1 MNLDEAKY
9 YEALGLTPPEEQ
21 ETDQAGQEGGQQ
33 AGEDGA
39 QERQPEQKSQQ
50 EQESAAE
57 PEGGSETGED
67 EQREPGA
74 EGGTENTGE
83 GREQTAEQRR
93 ENAARRRRE
102 EIRATV
108 DRAVQEALTAER
120 ERNQKELED
129 LFAAAGIKNT
139 KTGAPIK
146 TMEEFNA
153 WKAEFAEQKLQ
164 NDLKAGKLT
173 QEGLNAAIS
182 QHPAIRK
189 AQEVIQR
196 EEQARQDRE
205 AAEAQTRIEAELA
218 EIRKMD
224 PTINEVADLLK
235 MPNAKEFYEKV
246 KKGYSFLDAFYL
258 VNRERLAEQ
267 TAAAAREQAASNA
280 RGKDHLKGTGGTR
293 GAGAMSVPPEEMR
306 IFRAM
311 MPDASD
317 AEIQAYYNKK
327 RGE

>member
-1 MNLDEAKY
+1 MDLEEVKY
-9 YEALGLTPPEEQ
+9 YEALGLTPPEGQGEG
-21 ETDQAGQEGGQQ
+21 QAAQEGDGQ
-33 AGEDGA
+33 AGEGGA
-39 QERQPEQKSQQ
+39 QEDRPEQEPQQ
-50 EQESAAE
+50 EQEGPAGPESGEESA
-57 PEGGSETGED
+57 ED
-67 EQREPGA
+67 KRREPDAEDGA
-74 EGGTENTGE
+74 KKAWES
-83 GREQTAEQRR
+83 REQTAEQRR

-102 EIRATV
+102 ERQAAV
-108 DRAVQEALTAER
+108 DRAVQEALAAER
-120 ERNQKELED
+120 ERSRRALEEV
-129 LFAAAGIKNT
+129 FAQAGIKNT

-146 TMEEFNA
+146 TMEEFSA
-153 WKAEFAEQKLQ
+153 WKAEFDAQRLQ

-182 QHPAIRK
+182 QHPAVRQ
-189 AQEVIQR
+189 AQEVIRR

-205 AAEAQTRIEAELA
+205 AEEAKARIEAELM

-224 PTINEVADLLK
+224 PTINEVSDLLK

-246 KKGYSFLDAFYL
+246 QKGYSFLDAFYL

-280 RGKDHLKGTGGTR
+280 RGKDHLKGTGGAR

-317 AEIQAYYNKK
+317 AEIQAYYNKG
-327 RGE
+327 R